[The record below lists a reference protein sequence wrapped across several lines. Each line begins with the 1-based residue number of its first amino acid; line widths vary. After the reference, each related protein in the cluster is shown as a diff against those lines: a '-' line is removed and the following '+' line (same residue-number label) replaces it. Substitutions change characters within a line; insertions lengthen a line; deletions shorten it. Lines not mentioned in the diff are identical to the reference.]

1 MTKKQLI
8 LLIRIAASSVL
19 LLASWAFKLQGP
31 LGLAAYLAAYAIA
44 GWNVVWGALLNIF
57 HGQVFDEKFLMTVA
71 TAGAMGLGDYKEAVA
86 VMVFYQIGEWF
97 ESIALGKSRKSIASL
112 MDIRPD
118 EAVVLRDGQERAVD
132 PSQVEVGETLIV
144 KPGEKIPL
152 DGVIIEGSTSV
163 NTAALTGESLP
174 LDRGPSDRVVSG
186 SINLTSVIRMR
197 AETNFAQSTVSRILE
212 LTENAAQR
220 KARIEGF
227 ITRFSRWYTPIVVLA
242 AVLLA
247 TIAPLFFAQSWGK
260 WINRALIFLVVSC
273 PCALVVSVPLSF
285 FGGIGGA
292 SHKGILIKGAG
303 YLELLSRIKTAV
315 FDKTGTLTKGVFEVV
330 AIHPQAR
337 SEAELLDLAALA
349 EANSSH
355 PIAQSILRAHEGHID
370 KSRISSVKEMA
381 GQGVEAIVDGR
392 RLYVGNS
399 RLMESVGASWRPCH
413 HEGTVIHVSEGKE
426 YLGHIVISDTIKQE
440 AREAIAQ
447 LKSLGVERTV
457 MLTGDSD
464 EVGQSVGK
472 AICIDIVASR
482 LMPQDKVSRIE
493 SLISKDAPL
502 CFVGDGINDA
512 PVLSR
517 ADVGIAM
524 GDLGSD
530 AAIEAADVVLMDDNL
545 MKLPQAIRLARKTM
559 RIVRQN
565 IVFALS
571 VKALVLVLG
580 SLGFATMW
588 LAVFADVGV
597 LVLAILNAMRALR

>member
-472 AICIDIVASR
+472 AIGIDIVASR